1 MGTFSRLC
9 DLFKYW
15 TMWQYLGKR
24 ALGVLQWKT
33 NRKSYIAYRMACIPT
48 TFSDLAGSG
57 LHYSVDLRIQTYTK
71 PVPLNYG
78 KLATEYAWIYGYF
91 FCSVHCVLLCT
102 NRSFE
107 IVVAGRCWDHIRRH
121 SSATTCWRHHVTSA
135 PGETGHVTHT
145 AHPSDDTPS
154 PWRHFTDT
162 HSSSSTCTP
171 RPQCYQPFKKVT

>member
-91 FCSVHCVLLCT
+91 FAVYTVCCCVRTVHLKSLWQVAAETIFVDTALQPPADVITWPVLRVRQVT
-102 NRSFE
+102 
-107 IVVAGRCWDHIRRH
+107 
-121 SSATTCWRHHVTSA
+121 WRTLHTPLMILHHRDVTSL
-135 PGETGHVTHT
+135 THT
-145 AHPSDDTPS
+145 AAAARAHLA
-154 PWRHFTDT
+154 
-162 HSSSSTCTP
+162 HSVINHS
-171 RPQCYQPFKKVT
+171 RK